1 MRSDDPFWQAR
12 RTMPTVAMLL
22 AFMPG
27 LSSTIG
33 LLLSS
38 LVLLVLVLRYLPY
51 HQIRLET
58 SAWPIRLLM
67 TLGLGVWWWT
77 FPSKL
82 ALEPAVGL
90 LFLGAW
96 LKLVEAKDRRD
107 GYVLIYTGFVLA
119 ASVFLFHQTLWQAML
134 VLLGVV
140 MGFSALL
147 QFELDSESG
156 KQPSRWLPVA
166 AVTLAIPI
174 TLVWFLIFPRI
185 APLWAI
191 PLAADVSRM
200 GMSDTLRPGDV
211 SQLGRDASLAFR
223 VEFGGE
229 PPSYNQLYWRG
240 ITLGRFDEGTW
251 RQHRWLNQTSQ
262 RVSAPELI
270 VSDSDRRYTVLQKA
284 SHRHWIYALMPS
296 VTSDD
301 RVRIYPDFTLKTR
314 WPITSDMAFDLSL
327 LEPIAVNPVIS
338 ATSRRV
344 ETAFPVGLNPR
355 SEALVRSLAIPGD
368 IGATIDRVLQ
378 WYRSQPFVYT
388 LEPTPIS
395 APDFVDRFL
404 FDTQSGFCEHYA
416 YSFVALLRLAGIPA
430 RIVGGYMGG
439 EVNPLNG
446 TVAVREMDAH
456 AWAEV
461 WIEGV
466 GWMRYDPTGVVAPER
481 VQRGALESLEDAG
494 GFLTASPLSL
504 MHLRHWRWINR
515 LRLSLDDLNYRWQSA
530 VMGYDRDRQVSALTR
545 LLGQISPARLL
556 ALFAI
561 AISVTFVPVI
571 ALFMVRYYRHNRQ
584 PRVRAV
590 QVLDRE
596 LRRLGIVRNPGE
608 TLRAAVTRSQ
618 HSEHYLERAVMLSDA
633 LAQAEATLYQS

>member
-1 MRSDDPFWQAR
+1 M
-12 RTMPTVAMLL
+12 MPTVAMLL
-22 AFMPG
+22 AFLPG

-33 LLLSS
+33 LSLSGLVP
-38 LVLLVLVLRYLPY
+38 LVLIVRYLSHRQTQMGNSPW
-51 HQIRLET
+51 
-58 SAWPIRLLM
+58 SSRLLM
-67 TLGLGVWWWT
+67 TVGLSVWWWT
-77 FPSKL
+77 FPSKM

-96 LKLVEAKDRRD
+96 LKLFEARDRRD
-107 GYVLIYTGFVLA
+107 GYVLIYTGFLLA

-156 KQPSRWLPVA
+156 KQPSRWLPPA
-166 AVTLAIPI
+166 AVTLAIPV

-191 PLAADVSRM
+191 PVAADVSRM

-223 VEFGGE
+223 VEFEGE

-270 VSDSDRRYTVLQKA
+270 VSDSDRRYTILQKA

-327 LEPIAVNPVIS
+327 LEQSAINPVIS

-344 ETAFPVGLNPR
+344 ETAFPDGLNPR

-368 IGATIDRVLQ
+368 SEATIDRVLE
-378 WYRSQPFVYT
+378 WYRSQPFIYT

-395 APDFVDRFL
+395 TPDFVDRFL

-446 TVAVREMDAH
+446 TVSVREMDAH

-466 GWMRYDPTGVVAPER
+466 GWTRYDPTGVVAPER

-504 MHLRHWRWINR
+504 LHLRDWQWINR

-530 VMGYDRDRQVSALTR
+530 VMGYDRDQQVSALTR

-556 ALFAI
+556 ALFAA
-561 AISVTFVPVI
+561 AISVTLIPI
-571 ALFMVRYYRHNRQ
+571 AGLLLVRYYRRHRQ
-584 PRVRAV
+584 PMVRAV
-590 QVLDRE
+590 HALE
-596 LRRLGIVRNPGE
+596 LELKRVGIVRNPGE
-608 TLRAAVTRSQ
+608 TLRSAVARSQ
-618 HSEHYLERAVMLSDA
+618 NSGLDSERATALSDA
-633 LAQAEATLYQS
+633 LARAEAALYQR

>member
-1 MRSDDPFWQAR
+1 MRSSDQFWQFR
-12 RTMPTVAMLL
+12 RMMPTVAMLL
-22 AFMPG
+22 AFLPG

-33 LLLSS
+33 LSLSGLVP
-38 LVLLVLVLRYLPY
+38 LVLIVRYLSYRQTQMGNSPWFS
-51 HQIRLET
+51 RV
-58 SAWPIRLLM
+58 LM
-67 TLGLGVWWWT
+67 TVGLSVWWWT
-77 FPSKL
+77 FPSKM

-96 LKLVEAKDRRD
+96 LKIFEARDRRD
-107 GYVLIYTGFVLA
+107 GYVLIYTGFLLA

-156 KQPSRWLPVA
+156 KQPSRWLPPA
-166 AVTLAIPI
+166 AVTLAIPV

-191 PLAADVSRM
+191 PVAADVSRM
-200 GMSDTLRPGDV
+200 GMSDTLRPGEV

-223 VEFGGE
+223 VEFEGE

-251 RQHRWLNQTSQ
+251 RQHRWLNQTAQ
-262 RVSAPELI
+262 RVSAPELS
-270 VSDSDRRYTVLQKA
+270 VSDTDQRYTILQKA

-327 LEPIAVNPVIS
+327 LEQSAVNPVIS

-344 ETAFPVGLNPR
+344 ETAFPDGLNPR

-368 IGATIDRVLQ
+368 SEATIDRVLE
-378 WYRSQPFVYT
+378 WYRSQPFIYT

-395 APDFVDRFL
+395 TPDFVDRFL

-446 TVAVREMDAH
+446 TVSVREMDAH

-466 GWMRYDPTGVVAPER
+466 GWTRYDPTGVVAPER

-504 MHLRHWRWINR
+504 LHLRDWQWINR

-530 VMGYDRDRQVSALTR
+530 VMGYDRDQQVSALTR

-556 ALFAI
+556 ALFAA
-561 AISVTFVPVI
+561 AISVTLIPI
-571 ALFMVRYYRHNRQ
+571 AGFLLVRYYRRHRQ
-584 PRVRAV
+584 PMVRAV
-590 QVLDRE
+590 HALE
-596 LRRLGIVRNPGE
+596 LELKRVGIVRNPGE
-608 TLRAAVTRSQ
+608 TLRSAVARSQ
-618 HSEHYLERAVMLSDA
+618 SSGLDSERATALSDA
-633 LAQAEATLYQS
+633 LARAEAALYQR